1 MQTNVFS
8 VFDSKAGSYA
18 QPFYSP
24 TIGSAIRAFIGAI
37 SDPNTMLSKHPS
49 DFSLMHL
56 GSFDDDTGLFTNLQ
70 VPLNLGV
77 AISFIAKAPANV

>member
-1 MQTNVFS
+1 MLTNVFS
-8 VFDSKAGSYA
+8 VFDSKAGSFA

-37 SDPNTMLSKHPS
+37 GDPNTMLAKHPG

-56 GSFDDDTGLFTNLQ
+56 GAFDDDTGLFTNLQ

-77 AISFIAKAPANV
+77 AISFVAKGTTNG